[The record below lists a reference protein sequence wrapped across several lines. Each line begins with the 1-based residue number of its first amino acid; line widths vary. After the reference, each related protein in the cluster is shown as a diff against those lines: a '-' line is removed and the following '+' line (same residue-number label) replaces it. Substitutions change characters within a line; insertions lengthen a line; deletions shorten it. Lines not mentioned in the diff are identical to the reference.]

1 MKIATFPGFGPIIL
15 NDALTEIRNKYQEC
29 SPAVIRNQMALYV
42 KDHLL
47 NIDFGQLKDNETK
60 LKEILQKNPESFME
74 CWHHENITDYL
85 FWSKEQNKIAIIRLT
100 DVDTSKRWTF
110 HYYDGS
116 ENIKYLEDPICI
128 DEENN
133 FYEEE
138 RD

>member
-1 MKIATFPGFGPIIL
+1 MKIATFPSFGPTIL
-15 NDALTEIRNKYQEC
+15 NDALTEIKNKYQEC

-47 NIDFGQLKDNETK
+47 NIDFEQLKDNE
-60 LKEILQKNPESFME
+60 LKKILQKNPESFIKH
-74 CWHHENITDYL
+74 WHYENMTDYL
-85 FWSKEQNKIAIIRLT
+85 YWSEKQNKIEMIRLT
-100 DVDTSKRWTF
+100 DVDTSKRWTL
-110 HYYDGS
+110 HYCSGA
-116 ENIKYLEDPICI
+116 ENVKYLEDPICI